1 MSTLFRRL
9 RQISRSL
16 LQRRAVQVAAVVTLQ
31 CLMAGGVALADSG
44 LSRVNGDVDDAER
57 ILLGGHL
64 SPKARPQLDAGIVP
78 GSMAMSKMQLV
89 FKRSSAQE
97 HSLQALLAD
106 QQNKSSPRYHKW
118 VTPTQFGAQFGAS
131 DRDMASASAW
141 LRSQGF
147 TVSAIP
153 AGHGYLPF
161 AGTAAQAQH
170 AFQTELHFF
179 NVNDE
184 QHFAPVSDPSIPAAF
199 QDLIQAVAGLN
210 DFHPKPNSSVRRGNA
225 DPAYNAANGN
235 HLVVPADVATLYNFT
250 PLYGYGIT
258 GTGVN
263 VAIAA
268 ESDIDPN
275 VARQYWS
282 AVGADHNQRLY
293 SIAVPSNVG
302 GTDPGQTNDG
312 SETEAYLDVEIVGGL
327 APGAQI
333 VLVRDTSARSAAQ
346 YAIEQNIAPV
356 LSISFGSCEHDLGSD
371 GNAIVESAYQQA
383 AAQGITVLVSS
394 GDQGIATCDSS
405 LAFKAGDAVVSG
417 LSVNGLASTPYNV
430 AVGGTD
436 FNPSY
441 AQNWSARNNSFTQS
455 SAQSYIAEDVW
466 NDSCANPIEVARY
479 GAQSAFAFCNS
490 QAAVEAGLNKI
501 AGSGGGLSGCSVQTA
516 SGRCQSGYPQ
526 PAWQL
531 GVYGSAAYGT
541 RAMPD
546 VALLAD
552 NWVVCD
558 QTVVCSPTTGAAVVL
573 QGTSAAAPTMAAITA
588 LLEQISGAQGNLN
601 PLLYYFGASDYGSPQ
616 QPNLLGLYACS
627 ANFGAQVGTA
637 CVFHDVSAGS
647 IAQPCNVDQYTG
659 APGGSTPVGT
669 CVYRRGDALG
679 VVELNG
685 VQVYAAGTGYDLASG
700 LGSLNA
706 TNFVAFSYYLENEP

>member
-1 MSTLFRRL
+1 M
-9 RQISRSL
+9 
-16 LQRRAVQVAAVVTLQ
+16 AAIVTLQ
-31 CLMAGGVALADSG
+31 CSMASAVALADSG
-44 LSRVNGDVDDAER
+44 LSRVNGNVDDAER
-57 ILLGGHL
+57 IVLGGHL
-64 SPKARPQLDAGIVP
+64 SPKARPQLDAGAVP
-78 GSMAMSKMQLV
+78 GSLAMSKMQLV
-89 FKRSSAQE
+89 FKRSSAQDQ
-97 HSLQALLAD
+97 SLQALLAD
-106 QQNKSSPRYHKW
+106 QQDKNSPRYHKW
-118 VTPTQFGAQFGAS
+118 VSPTQFGAQFGAS
-131 DRDMASASAW
+131 DRDIASASAW

-147 TVSAIP
+147 TVGAIP

-184 QHFAPVSDPSIPAAF
+184 QHFAPVLDPSIPAAL
-199 QDLIQAVAGLN
+199 QDLVQAVAGLN
-210 DFHPKPNSSVRRGNA
+210 DFHAKPNSSVRRGSV
-225 DPAYNAANGN
+225 DPSFNTGNGG
-235 HLVVPADVATLYNFT
+235 HLVVPADIATLYNFK

-282 AVGADHNQRLY
+282 AVGVNHNQRLY

-312 SETEAYLDVEIVGGL
+312 NETEAYLDVEIVGGL

-333 VLVRDTSARSAAQ
+333 VLVRDTSARAAAQ
-346 YAIEQNIAPV
+346 YAIEENIAPV
-356 LSISFGSCEHDLGSD
+356 LNISFGSCEHDLGSD

-405 LAFKAGDAVVSG
+405 LGFKAGDAVVSG

-436 FNPSY
+436 FNPIY
-441 AQNWSARNNSFTQS
+441 AQNWAARNNSFSLS

-466 NDSCANPIEVARY
+466 NNSCANPIAVERY

-490 QAAVEAGLNKI
+490 QTAVEAGLNKI
-501 AGSGGGLSGCSVQTA
+501 AGGGGGLSGCTVQTA

-526 PAWQL
+526 PAWQM
-531 GVYGSAAYGT
+531 GIYGSAAYGA

-552 NWVVCD
+552 NWLVCD
-558 QTVVCSPTTGAAVVL
+558 QSVPCSPATGGDVIL

-588 LLEQISGAQGNLN
+588 LLDQIAGSQGNLN
-601 PLLYYFGASDYGSPQ
+601 PLLYYFGGLDYGSPQ
-616 QPNLLGLYACS
+616 QPNLLGLYLCS
-627 ANFGAQVGTA
+627 ANFGAQVA
-637 CVFHDVSAGS
+637 PICVFRDVSAGS

-659 APGGSTPVGT
+659 ASGGSAPLGT
-669 CVYRRGDALG
+669 CVYRTGDALG
-679 VVELNG
+679 VVEING
-685 VQVYAAGTGYDLASG
+685 VQVYAAASGYDLASG

-706 TNFVAFSYYLENEP
+706 TNFVAFSYYLEK